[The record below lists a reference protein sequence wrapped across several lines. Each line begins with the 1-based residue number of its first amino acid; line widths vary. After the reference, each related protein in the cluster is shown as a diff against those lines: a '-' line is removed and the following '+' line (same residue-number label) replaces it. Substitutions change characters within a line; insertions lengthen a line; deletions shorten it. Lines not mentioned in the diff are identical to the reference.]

1 MESKEDTILFRKP
14 KKLNRKLKLIQAT
27 PQAIPEATPQATP
40 QAIPEAIPE
49 ATPEAT
55 PQATREI
62 TKEKSVEEQNR
73 ELLKDF
79 NEYDFLYPSLDD
91 PDFNIKIAERK
102 EFNDTKYQGVQKD
115 ISIEEQAEI
124 LCNAQFELAPHQL
137 FVRNFMSF
145 QTPYNGLLLYH
156 GLGSGKTCSAI
167 SIAEEMRDYLK
178 QMGLTQRI
186 IVVASP
192 NVQENFKLQ
201 LFDETKLQLVDGL
214 WNIRACTGNKFL
226 KEINPMNMK
235 GLTKEKVIS
244 QIKRIINTTYLF
256 LGYIEFA
263 NYISKISQI
272 GSDIELTPT
281 KRKEI
286 IKNKLRKNFS
296 NRLIIID
303 EVHNIRISDD
313 NKDKRV
319 AVELMKLV
327 ENVKNMRLLL
337 LSATPMYNS
346 YKEIIWLVNLLN
358 LNDRRPTIEVKDV
371 FDSKGSFKIDKQGNE
386 IGKELLIRK
395 STGYIS
401 FVRGENPYTFPFR
414 LWPDEFSPENS
425 FSNPSIIKPSVQLNG
440 RPIIQP
446 IEMLSLYLVKLGNY
460 QEKVYNYIIGKLKRG
475 EFGSGDRK
483 MPSFENM
490 EAFGYTLL
498 QRPLECLNITYPI
511 DKKEF
516 WEDGETD
523 DTAGVIDV
531 KELVGKSGL
540 SRIMNY
546 TETSSP
552 MFRGDFEYK
561 TDKWGRIFSYDE
573 IGKYSGKIKNICE
586 RIINST
592 GVVLV
597 YSQYIDG
604 GLVPLALALEELGFT
619 RAKPNK
625 SLFKKSPTEQ
635 IDAIHFKT
643 KKELDK
649 EQQSDK
655 DFTFNPAKYVMITG
669 DKALSPDNV
678 SELKLLTS
686 IDNKHGE
693 KVKVVMISQA
703 GSEGLDFKFIRQ
715 VHVLE
720 PWYNMNRIDQ
730 IIGRAV
736 RTCSHKNLPF
746 KQRNVEIHLYGSLM
760 SNTIE
765 EAADLYVYRL
775 AELKSLQIG
784 NVTRILKE
792 ISVDCILNY
801 EQLSFTK
808 ENMKT
813 TVQQELTNKSI
824 INYEVGDKP
833 YSSTCDYKERCSYT
847 CLPSKIIRDEDVKMD
862 SYNETFINSNNDKI
876 IHHIKELYKDRFF
889 YNKNDLISRI
899 TMRKS
904 YPLIQIN
911 AALNQLVEDK
921 NEYITD
927 VFGRLGRLVNIG
939 DLYLFQPLEL
949 NNKQISSFERR
960 DPIDYKRTSL
970 EYQLAKEIKEAVVE
984 LKERPVDKN
993 VEGMKVLNI
1002 IRERFT
1008 NATTPKEVITGI
1020 DNWYGFCSITIPR
1033 LVEKGIDI
1041 ELLKD
1046 FLIHHIL
1053 EELLF
1058 TDTIHLLN
1066 IIEILK
1072 TDEIVSRIQQYYT
1085 DKYLKYK
1092 SLTGLLLVKDGK
1104 QALII
1109 NDKKEDGTSY
1119 WRTAEQQ
1126 DYEDLKQEISIK
1138 ITDRLLP
1145 VRDKLN
1151 KYVGFMAMFKKD
1163 YMVYKV
1169 KNMTKLRHKGAR
1181 CDQSQKKEA
1190 IVILNEIIGENE
1202 YALTTPLTRNEICI
1216 IQEFTL
1222 RQYEKERKNSKV
1234 CFLTPSEA
1242 VLINIET
1249 LHF

>member
-1 MESKEDTILFRKP
+1 MESKKEQVKVLRKP
-14 KKLNRKLKLIQAT
+14 KKLKIKIKLVDS
-27 PQAIPEATPQATP
+27 
-40 QAIPEAIPE
+40 
-49 ATPEAT
+49 
-55 PQATREI
+55 
-62 TKEKSVEEQNR
+62 KEPTVEEPTVEEPTVDKSTSDESTNKKYIELENR
-73 ELLKDF
+73 ELLKHLD
-79 NEYDFLYPSLDD
+79 EYDFLYPSLDD
-91 PDFNIKIAERK
+91 PNFNIKISERK
-102 EFNDTKYQGVQKD
+102 EFNDTKYEGVRKD
-115 ISIEEQAEI
+115 TTIEEEADR

-201 LFDETKLQLVDGL
+201 LFDETKLQLIDGL

-226 KEINPMNMK
+226 KEINPMSMK
-235 GLTKEKVIS
+235 GLTKEKVTS
-244 QIKRIINTTYLF
+244 QIKRIINTSYLF

-263 NYISKISQI
+263 NYISKISQVD
-272 GSDIELTPT
+272 SDIAST

-286 IKNKLRKNFS
+286 MKNKLRKNFS

-327 ENVKNMRLLL
+327 ENVQNMRLLL

-346 YKEIIWLVNLLN
+346 YKEIIWIINLLN

-371 FDSKGSFKIDKQGNE
+371 FDSDGGFKIDEEGNE
-386 IGKELLIRK
+386 KGKELLIRK
-395 STGYIS
+395 STGYVS

-414 LWPDEFSPENS
+414 LWPHEFSPENS
-425 FSNPSIIKPSVQLNG
+425 FNNSKIIKPSIQVNG

-446 IEMLSLYLVKLGNY
+446 LEMLSLYLVHLGEY
-460 QEKVYNYIIGKLKRG
+460 QETVYNYIIQKLKRG

-483 MPSFENM
+483 MPTFENM

-498 QRPLECLNITYPI
+498 QRPIESLNIAYPI
-511 DKKEF
+511 DEIELLE
-516 WEDGETD
+516 ED
-523 DTAGVIDV
+523 AGGNIDV
-531 KELVGKSGL
+531 KELVGKAGL
-540 SRIMNY
+540 SRIMKY
-546 TETSSP
+546 TETASP

-561 TDKWGRIFSYDE
+561 TDKWGRIFSIDQ
-573 IGKYSGKIKNICE
+573 IGKYSGKIKKICE
-586 RIINST
+586 KILNST
-592 GVVLV
+592 GVVLI

-619 RAKPNK
+619 RTKPNK
-625 SLFKKSPTEQ
+625 SLFKTPPREQ

-643 KKELDK
+643 KSELN
-649 EQQSDK
+649 K
-655 DFTFNPAKYVMITG
+655 DETFNPAKYAMITG

-678 SELKLLTS
+678 NELKLITS
-686 IDNKHGE
+686 LDNKYGE

-720 PWYNMNRIDQ
+720 PWYNMNRIEQ

-760 SNTIE
+760 SNPVE
-765 EAADLYVYRL
+765 EAVDLYVYRL
-775 AELKSLQIG
+775 AELKSIQIG
-784 NVTRILKE
+784 NVTRVLKE
-792 ISVDCILNY
+792 ISVDCLLNY
-801 EQLSFTK
+801 QQLGFTK
-808 ENMKT
+808 ENMNTIVK
-813 TVQQELTNKSI
+813 QELTNKTI
-824 INYEVGDKP
+824 IDYAVGDKP

-847 CLPSKIIRDEDVKMD
+847 CNPFKLIQDEDIKMD
-862 SYNETFINSNNDKI
+862 SYNESFINSNNDKI
-876 IHHIKELYKDRFF
+876 IFHIKELFKERFF
-889 YNKNDLISRI
+889 YNKHDLVIQI
-899 TMRKS
+899 TMKKS

-911 AALNQLVEDK
+911 AALHQLVEDK

-949 NNKQISSFERR
+949 NNKHITSFERKV
-960 DPIDYKRTSL
+960 PIDYKRKSL
-970 EYQLAKEIKEAVVE
+970 EYPLPKEITEAVIE
-984 LKERPVDKN
+984 IKDRPLDEN
-993 VEGMKVLNI
+993 VEGMKVLNSI
-1002 IRERFT
+1002 KDKFSI
-1008 NATTPKEVITGI
+1008 AMTPQQLESGI
-1020 DNWYGFCSITIPR
+1020 DDWYVYCSITIPH
-1033 LVEKGIDI
+1033 LVEKGMNI
-1041 ELLKD
+1041 ELIKD
-1046 FLIHHIL
+1046 LLIEHIL

-1058 TDTIHLLN
+1058 SDSVHLLN
-1066 IIEILK
+1066 ILDTLK
-1072 TDEIVSRIQQYYT
+1072 SDEITKRIKKYYEN
-1085 DKYLKYK
+1085 KFLKYK
-1092 SLTGLLLVKDGK
+1092 SLIGIITIKEGKQSLVVKDEK
-1104 QALII
+1104 
-1109 NDKKEDGTSY
+1109 DDGTSY
-1119 WRTAEQQ
+1119 WRNAEQQ
-1126 DYEDLKQEISIK
+1126 DYEDLKEEIADK

-1151 KYVGFMAMFKKD
+1151 DYIGFMAMFKKE

-1169 KNMTKLRHKGAR
+1169 KNMKKLRHKGAR

-1190 IVILNEIIGENE
+1190 ITILNKIIGNE
-1202 YALTTPLTRNEICI
+1202 EYELNTQKTRNEVCI

-1222 RQYEKERKNSKV
+1222 RQYEKERKNDKV
-1234 CFLTPSEA
+1234 WFLTPAEA
-1242 VLINIET
+1242 VLINIES